1 MTDEDEQPDIAE
13 TAPFGLRDLVIYFAR
28 LGTIGFGGP
37 AALVGYMRRDLV
49 EDRKTLDED
58 TYNLSLALAQI
69 MPGPLAA
76 QTAMAIGYF
85 QGGVVG
91 ATLVGVAFILPSFLM
106 VLALS
111 IAYVAFEGLP
121 WLQAL
126 FYGIGAVVISIIAM
140 AAYRLG
146 VGTNKRDPLLWGVFA
161 ALFGATVWSG
171 AELAVLFILAG
182 LLAGLLV
189 ALVRAWPG
197 KARGLILAAVC
208 VGGASLIWVAEQSLL
223 QAGTTEG
230 DAHVLIQILLF
241 FAKAGAFVFGS
252 GLAIIPFL
260 REGVVHDLGWLNEQ
274 QFLDAVAVA
283 LVTPGPVVITVAFI
297 GYLVAGFAGAT
308 LAAIGIFLPVYF
320 FTILPAP
327 WFKRHRDNRQLKT
340 FVSGATAAASGAIAG
355 AVVLLAQRAI
365 IDVPTAMI
373 AIVGL
378 ALLWRFRVREPYL
391 VAGAGVAGLILWP
404 LVGG

>member
-1 MTDEDEQPDIAE
+1 MTDEANQLAVAE
-13 TAPFGLRDLVIYFAR
+13 TATWGLRDLVIYFAK

-49 EDRKTLDED
+49 EDRETLDED

-85 QGGVVG
+85 QGGILG
-91 ATLVGVAFILPSFLM
+91 ATLVGVAFVLPSFLM

-111 IAYVAFEGLP
+111 IAYVAFGGLP
-121 WLQAL
+121 WMQAF
-126 FYGIGAVVISIIAM
+126 FYGVNAAVISIIAM

-146 VGTNKRDPLLWGVFA
+146 VGTNKRDPLLWGVFT

-182 LLAGLLV
+182 LLV
-189 ALVRAWPG
+189 ALIRAWPG
-197 KARGLILAAVC
+197 ATRGVVLSAAS
-208 VGGASLIWVAEQSLL
+208 VGGAVLIWLLEQTLL
-223 QAGTTEG
+223 QADASNG
-230 DAHVLIQILLF
+230 DVHVLVQILLF
-241 FAKAGAFVFGS
+241 FTKAGTFVFGS
-252 GLAIIPFL
+252 GLAILPFL
-260 REGVVHDLGWLNEQ
+260 REGVVNELGWLSEQ

-297 GYLVAGFAGAT
+297 GYLVAGVAGASM
-308 LAAIGIFLPVYF
+308 AAVGIFLPVYF

-327 WFKRHRDNRQLKT
+327 WFKRHRDNRQLKA
-340 FVSGATAAASGAIAG
+340 FVAGTTAAASGAIG
-355 AVVLLAQRAI
+355 GSVVLLAQRAV
-365 IDVPTAMI
+365 IDVPTAVI
-373 AIVGL
+373 ALVGL
-378 ALLWRFRVREPYL
+378 ALLWRFRVRELYL
-391 VAGAGVAGLILWP
+391 VAGAGVAGLLLWP
-404 LVGG
+404 IFGS

>member
-1 MTDEDEQPDIAE
+1 MTDEANQPAVAE
-13 TAPFGLRDLVIYFAR
+13 TATWGLRDLVIYFAK

-58 TYNLSLALAQI
+58 TYHLSLALAQI

-85 QGGVVG
+85 QGGILG
-91 ATLVGVAFILPSFLM
+91 ATLVGVAFVLPSFLM

-111 IAYVAFEGLP
+111 IAYVAFGGLP
-121 WLQAL
+121 WMQAF
-126 FYGIGAVVISIIAM
+126 FYGVGAAVISIIAM

-146 VGTNKRDPLLWGVFA
+146 VGTNKRDPLLWGVFT

-182 LLAGLLV
+182 LLV
-189 ALVRAWPG
+189 ALIRAWPG
-197 KARGLILAAVC
+197 ATRGVVLSAAC
-208 VGGASLIWVAEQSLL
+208 VGGAVLIWLLEQTLL
-223 QAGTTEG
+223 QADASSG
-230 DAHVLIQILLF
+230 DVHVLVQILLF
-241 FAKAGAFVFGS
+241 FTKAGTFVFGS
-252 GLAIIPFL
+252 GLAILPFL
-260 REGVVHDLGWLNEQ
+260 REGVVNELGWLSEQ

-297 GYLVAGFAGAT
+297 GYLVAGVAGASM
-308 LAAIGIFLPVYF
+308 AAVGIFLPVYF

-327 WFKRHRDNRQLKT
+327 WFKRHRDNRQLKA
-340 FVSGATAAASGAIAG
+340 FVAGTTAAASGAIGG
-355 AVVLLAQRAI
+355 AVVLLAQRAV
-365 IDVPTAMI
+365 IDVPTAVI
-373 AIVGL
+373 ALVGL
-378 ALLWRFRVREPYL
+378 ALLWRFRVRESYL
-391 VAGAGVAGLILWP
+391 VAGAGVAGLLLWP
-404 LVGG
+404 IFGS

>member
-1 MTDEDEQPDIAE
+1 MNKQRRDPEDTE
-13 TAPFGLRDLVIYFAR
+13 TVSSGLRDLVIYFAR

-49 EDRKTLDED
+49 DDQQVLDED
-58 TYNLSLALAQI
+58 TFNLSIALAQI

-85 QGGVVG
+85 SGGILG
-91 ATLVGVAFILPSFLM
+91 ATLVGVAFVLPSFLM
-106 VLALS
+106 VFALS

-126 FYGIGAVVISIIAM
+126 FYGIGAVVIAIIAM

-146 VGTNKRDPLLWGVFA
+146 VGTNKRDPLLWSVFTV
-161 ALFGATVWSG
+161 LFAATVWSG
-171 AELAVLFILAG
+171 TELAVLFI
-182 LLAGLLV
+182 LAGLLV

-197 KARGLILAAVC
+197 ANRGILLTAVAVSGAA
-208 VGGASLIWVAEQSLL
+208 LIWVVERTLL
-223 QAGTTEG
+223 QAGTAG
-230 DAHVLIQILLF
+230 DDAHVLVQILLF
-241 FAKAGAFVFGS
+241 FTKAGAFVFGS

-260 REGVVHDLGWLNEQ
+260 REGVVHDFGWLNEQ

-297 GYLVAGFAGAT
+297 GYLVAGIAGAS
-308 LAAIGIFLPVYF
+308 LAAVGIFLPVYF

-327 WFKRHRDNRQLKT
+327 WFKKHRDNRQLKA
-340 FVSGATAAASGAIAG
+340 FVSGTTAAASGAIGG
-355 AVVLLAQRAI
+355 AVVLLAKGAI
-365 IDVPTAMI
+365 TDVPTAVI
-373 AIVGL
+373 ALVGL
-378 ALLWRFRVREPYL
+378 GLLRRYRVREPYL

-404 LVGG
+404 IFGG